1 MPWVIHISPYWP
13 GLALNDQRTY
23 VNVDGEIEDGGWGF
37 GFGAKI
43 FLYSIIIIK
52 VLSEVE
58 RARMTIIIGGQL
70 GSIHGVK

>member
-1 MPWVIHISPYWP
+1 MNYNALGNSYFGV
-13 GLALNDQRTY
+13 LALNDQRTY
-23 VNVDGEIEDGGWGF
+23 VNGEIEDGGWGF
-37 GFGAKI
+37 GFSAKI